1 MGRFLLNRL
10 WAFFLLSLVINF
22 SAFRDGKV
30 LTDNMGA
37 HPLDEERWV
46 QQGEPPID
54 PTPGLGTKEVPRSD
68 GGKDTTYY
76 SITTP
81 EEEEKARQEEK
92 DKSDKSLDVLKNI
105 IIDRR
110 NH

>member
-1 MGRFLLNRL
+1 MTN
-10 WAFFLLSLVINF
+10 
-22 SAFRDGKV
+22 
-30 LTDNMGA
+30 NMGA
-37 HPLDEERWV
+37 HPLSWERWV

-54 PTPGLGTKEVPRSD
+54 PTPGLGTQEVPRAD

-81 EEEEKARQEEK
+81 EEEKKARQEEK
-92 DKSDKSLDVLKNI
+92 DKSDKSWDVLKNV

-110 NH
+110 NR